1 MLRLEL
7 NALFAPYAT
16 GLVHLGCQGNKFLFR
31 EETGENLYLP
41 AEGSKEGLL
50 LLERVDL

>member
-7 NALFAPYAT
+7 NALLAPNAT
-16 GLVHLGCQGNKFLFR
+16 GLVHLGYQGNRFLFR

-41 AEGSKEGLL
+41 GEGSREGLL